1 MSTAL
6 TRSLAPRTIALIGG
20 VADLSAV
27 IGRLRDS
34 GYPWEIWPVTH
45 EAREVAGIAAAPAIA
60 ELPEAPDLAYVAL
73 HGAAL
78 HAALRALAARGAGAA
93 VCPAVAGLREIS
105 PPPLLP
111 VFAGGLLSPAGR
123 LPFWPGVAPLEPV
136 PRGAA
141 VLLSA
146 PQRLGGFLSLRHGL
160 PLSFVLPVAGWS
172 GAGVAALA
180 AEMLADERVTA
191 LAIQADRLAPP
202 AEVLELG
209 RLAQKHGKA
218 LVFWMPNLGPG
229 PAALL
234 RRAGVSHV
242 TRPAALVEA
251 LWILHLIGLPP
262 ANALSVT
269 AFGPGLAERA
279 GGLAARY
286 GLQLAPLSRL
296 QEEALRREVPQGRV
310 PDNPLDASGL
320 LEDREQRLARV
331 LAEMMAGAAVLSLG
345 VIRNAGDAG
354 WGRARQAAAAA
365 RARVGMPL
373 ALLAPNRAEM
383 SEARSQALL
392 AAGVIPLAGLKPA
405 LEALRATIEI
415 GSQAPGG
422 GALLMPA
429 DAAAELVHH
438 SGAEAGEA
446 LGIALCAAQRRG
458 GGLRLLLSSSPAF
471 GYLVEL
477 IRPAA
482 PRVSALLPLTPRA
495 CRDMAREAGGAG
507 SEAALVSVLKAVQDH
522 VAASEGAVAGL
533 EIVLELRDN
542 LSACARSIELRSW
555 RSA

>member
-20 VADLSAV
+20 AADLSAV
-27 IGRLRDS
+27 ILSLRES
-34 GYPWEIWPVTH
+34 GYPWEIRPITDEV
-45 EAREVAGIAAAPAIA
+45 REVAGIAAVSTIA

-78 HAALRALAARGAGAA
+78 NAALEALAARRAGAA
-93 VCPAVAGLREIS
+93 VCPAIAGLSEIS
-105 PPPLLP
+105 PPPLP
-111 VFAGGLLSPAGR
+111 IFAGGLLSPAAR
-123 LPFWPGVAPLEPV
+123 LPFWPGVAPLQPV

-141 VLLSA
+141 VLLSD
-146 PQRLGGFLSLRHGL
+146 PQRLGGVLSLRHGL
-160 PLSFVLPVAGWS
+160 PLSFVLPVAGWD
-172 GAGVAALA
+172 GAGLAALA

-202 AEVLELG
+202 GEVLELG

-218 LVFWMPNLGPG
+218 LIFWTPHLGPG

-234 RRAGVSHV
+234 RRAGLSHV
-242 TRPAALVEA
+242 ARPAALVEA
-251 LWILHLIGLPP
+251 LWILHLVGPLP

-269 AFGPGLAERA
+269 TFGPGLADCA
-279 GGLAARY
+279 GDLAARY
-286 GLQLAPLSRL
+286 GLQLAPLSPL
-296 QEEALRREVPQGRV
+296 QEEALRREVPQGRA

-345 VIRNAGDAG
+345 VIYNAGDAG
-354 WGRARQAAAAA
+354 WARARQAAAAA

-383 SEARSQALL
+383 TEARSQALL
-392 AAGVIPLAGLKPA
+392 GAGVIPLAGLKSA
-405 LEALRATIEI
+405 LAALRATIEI

-422 GALLMPA
+422 GDLLMPA
-429 DAAAELVHH
+429 DAATDLLRR
-438 SGAEAGEA
+438 SGAEVADA
-446 LGIALCAAQRRG
+446 LGIALCAPQRRG
-458 GGLRLLLSSSPAF
+458 EALRLLLSSSPDF

-477 IRPAA
+477 IGPEGA
-482 PRVSALLPLTPRA
+482 RVSALLPLTPRA
-495 CRDMAREAGGAG
+495 AREMARQVGGAG
-507 SEAALVSVLKAVQDH
+507 CETALVPVLMAVQDH

-542 LSACARSIELRSW
+542 SSACARSIELRSW